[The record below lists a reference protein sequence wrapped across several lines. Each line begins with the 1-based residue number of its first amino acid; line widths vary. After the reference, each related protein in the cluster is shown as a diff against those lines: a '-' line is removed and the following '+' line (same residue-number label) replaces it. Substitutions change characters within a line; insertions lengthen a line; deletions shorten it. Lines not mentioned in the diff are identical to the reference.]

1 MEIVVDGY
9 CLGNPGQ
16 SGYKGVDLETYEV
29 LFEEH
34 LGLGTNNIAEF
45 LAICH
50 ALYYLNK
57 RNLPLKVTS
66 DSQTAIAWVNKKKAN
81 TSFNGHIANRIKDAE
96 NFLKTLGKFELTKWD
111 TRTLGENP
119 ADFGNKK

>member
-1 MEIVVDGY
+1 MNIIVDGY

-16 SGYKGVDLETYEV
+16 SGYKGVNLDNYEIV
-29 LFEEH
+29 FEEH
-34 LGLGTNNIAEF
+34 LGTGTNNIAEF

-50 ALYYLNK
+50 ALHYLKK

-66 DSQTAIAWVNKKKAN
+66 DSQTAIAWVTKKKAN
-81 TSFNGHIANRIKDAE
+81 TTFNGDIAGRIKDAE
-96 NFLKTLGKFELTKWD
+96 RFLKTLDKYELIKGD
-111 TRTLGENP
+111 TRKLGENP